1 MKKNFQLGQLF
12 FKYRPWYVKIIY
24 ADIEIK
30 GYGMSATENDK
41 SRI

>member
-24 ADIEIK
+24 VDIEIK
-30 GYGMSATENDK
+30 GCGMSNTENNK
-41 SRI
+41 SKI